1 MVRAHSA
8 ETNAD
13 RAPETKVAKPA
24 HWIVLLASALLEA
37 VWAIAMHDSN
47 GFTLLVPTLVFAV
60 ACPLSMVGLG
70 YAMRGLPISVAYAI
84 WTGLGAALT
93 VIASMVLGSETVS
106 PLKLLFIAGIIGCVI
121 GLKFVKDP
129 APKDA

>member
-1 MVRAHSA
+1 MARANSA
-8 ETNAD
+8 GNG
-13 RAPETKVAKPA
+13 PQVKVARPA

-47 GFTLLVPTLVFAV
+47 GFTLLVPSLVFAV

-70 YAMRGLPISVAYAI
+70 FAMRGLPISVAYAI

-93 VIASMVLGSETVS
+93 VVASMLLGSEPAS
-106 PLKLLFIAGIIGCVI
+106 PLKLLFIAGIIGCVV

-129 APKDA
+129 APKGA